1 MRLDNKITPDEIFRN
16 MFTHFSASSVRSARF
31 GVKRGVKR
39 PFSPQVIEHFHQEI
53 TLSQP
58 IQKDKHD
65 KSVARTGRNNH
76 SETPYNTAFCSI
88 LPN

>member
-16 MFTHFSASSVRSARF
+16 MFTYFHATSVRSARF

-39 PFSPQVIEHFHQEI
+39 PFLPQVIEHFHQDI
-53 TLSQP
+53 TIPRP
-58 IQKDKHD
+58 IQKNKHD
-65 KSVARTGRNNH
+65 KSAAKMGQNNH
-76 SETPYNTAFCSI
+76 PKNPYDTAFCSI